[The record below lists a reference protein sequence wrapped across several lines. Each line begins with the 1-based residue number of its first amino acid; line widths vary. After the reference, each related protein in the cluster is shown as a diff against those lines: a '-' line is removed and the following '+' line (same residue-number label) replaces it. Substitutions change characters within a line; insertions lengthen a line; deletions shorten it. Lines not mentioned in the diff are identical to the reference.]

1 MNNSISPNQDQSWS
15 KSKLKSIIIYGGP
28 LIDGRG
34 SVFDDGAI
42 YITSGK
48 VAAVGNE
55 EAVFNQIASED
66 HPEAYDTFGRLIA
79 PGLINL
85 HQHSCY
91 SLAVG
96 LPEFDHCNQDWH
108 TKKSYWLDF
117 SQHLDAESIQLSLLL
132 SIMHSIRAGVT
143 TTFELHSSPLEIGS
157 VLKNMAS
164 VIEQSGVRFALSSE
178 AAATNGTTKFIQSI
192 EQNHAF
198 LQQYRDNQLIRGMF
212 GLQVNKSLTEKLLGL
227 IAEKIGSQPGIHIHL
242 GGIAAIEHCQKL
254 GYPGPISRLNEF
266 DLINK
271 KALLVSCVSPSS
283 TELELIIQKG
293 ATLVNVPPALVPN
306 QPKLPSLPIPA
317 KLRQGIGTAGYHQDI
332 LHTLRQVYLI
342 YRQQGFSHDTIMKY
356 IETLL
361 LTNRTFAGLCFA
373 GKPGI
378 LERSAMADIVVFNYI
393 PITPIN
399 KNNYLDHLL
408 FGMAATSVNM
418 VMVNGK
424 FIYNDWSF
432 LTLDEELIL
441 AECKKVSRRLW
452 KAFGKTHPV
461 AFEDDLD

>member
-1 MNNSISPNQDQSWS
+1 MS
-15 KSKLKSIIIYGGP
+15 
-28 LIDGRG
+28 
-34 SVFDDGAI
+34 
-42 YITSGK
+42 
-48 VAAVGNE
+48 
-55 EAVFNQIASED
+55 
-66 HPEAYDTFGRLIA
+66 
-79 PGLINL
+79 
-85 HQHSCY
+85 
-91 SLAVG
+91 
-96 LPEFDHCNQDWH
+96 
-108 TKKSYWLDF
+108 
-117 SQHLDAESIQLSLLL
+117 
-132 SIMHSIRAGVT
+132 
-143 TTFELHSSPLEIGS
+143 
-157 VLKNMAS
+157 
-164 VIEQSGVRFALSSE
+164 
-178 AAATNGTTKFIQSI
+178 
-192 EQNHAF
+192 
-198 LQQYRDNQLIRGMF
+198 
-212 GLQVNKSLTEKLLGL
+212 
-227 IAEKIGSQPGIHIHL
+227 
-242 GGIAAIEHCQKL
+242 KL

-378 LERSAMADIVVFNYI
+378 LERSAKADIVVFDYI
-393 PITPIN
+393 PVTPIN

-408 FGMAATSVNM
+408 FGMSATSVNM